1 MASSRLIWKPKEEKK
16 HGSILKKPHQR
27 RPGPL
32 SRRKVAFADIQ
43 NHFNQAAVKVKSEG
57 ALVKREAG
65 ASGDDENDGD
75 DYDDRDDG
83 GFPDTGAD
91 DNDSDW
97 S

>member
-1 MASSRLIWKPKEEKK
+1 MFALASSRLISKPKEERKPE
-16 HGSILKKPHQR
+16 SILKTRYK

-43 NHFNQAAVKVKSEG
+43 NHFKQATAKVKSEG
-57 ALVKREAG
+57 ALVKREA
-65 ASGDDENDGD
+65 DGD
-75 DYDDRDDG
+75 DDDDG
-83 GFPDTGAD
+83 DDVGFPDTGAD